1 MRFVLDLLERSI
13 CFQILVHKRCAKQLR
28 IVCGTTSTG
37 SSPYHPKIM
46 DSNGRHSSTSNG
58 QSTTAMVMNKKSQE
72 NQQQNGTN
80 EKIARHRPA
89 GASVMN
95 ARDPMSKQKMSN
107 ICEPGPLKRAQGN
120 SR

>member
-1 MRFVLDLLERSI
+1 
-13 CFQILVHKRCAKQLR
+13 
-28 IVCGTTSTG
+28 
-37 SSPYHPKIM
+37 M

-58 QSTTAMVMNKKSQE
+58 QSNNTTLNKKPVE

-107 ICEPGPLKRAQGN
+107 ICEPGPLKRAQGKAVTN
-120 SR
+120 DIEQKSSSIV

>member
-1 MRFVLDLLERSI
+1 V
-13 CFQILVHKRCAKQLR
+13 LVHKRCVKQLR

-46 DSNGRHSSTSNG
+46 DSNGRHSSTNNE
-58 QSTTAMVMNKKSQE
+58 QSTSTLNKKSTDI
-72 NQQQNGTN
+72 QQPNGTN
-80 EKIARHRPA
+80 EKIARHRPS

-107 ICEPGPLKRAQGN
+107 ICEPGPLKRAQGMTM
-120 SR
+120 R